1 MARPK
6 SEQKYDAIMQATLDL
21 VIEGGFHGLSMSKIA
36 KRAGVAAATIYV
48 YFDNTE
54 AILNQLYMDLKQL
67 VAKDITQGYKPFMS
81 AEEGFKI
88 IWRNQFESLIN
99 FSKEYLF
106 LEQFANSPFIT
117 NISREE
123 GMRQFRPVLEFFE
136 KAQEKGEIKQMPM
149 EILFPI
155 FFAPLSSIAK
165 SVNAGHF
172 KADSKVIESAMNSSW
187 AGFLPEKK

>member
-21 VIEGGFHGLSMSKIA
+21 VIELGFHGLSMAKIA
-36 KRAGVAAATIYV
+36 KRAGVATATIYV

-67 VAKDITQGYKPFMS
+67 VAKDITQGYKPYMS

-88 IWRNQFESLIN
+88 IWRNQFNSLVKY
-99 FSKEYLF
+99 SKEYWF
-106 LEQFANSPFIT
+106 LDQFANSPYIT

-123 GMRQFRPVLEFFE
+123 GLRQFRPVLDFF
-136 KAQEKGEIKQMPM
+136 KQSQENGEIKQMPI
-149 EILFPI
+149 EILFPM
-155 FFAPLSSIAK
+155 FYAPLSSIAR

-172 KADSKVIESAMNSSW
+172 EADSEAIDLAMGSSW
-187 AGFLPEKK
+187 ASFKP